1 MADAAVCGVAL
12 FRGRVFWLLCM
23 VGSGEPT
30 YVVRADEVPVGDAM
44 YRTILAVLMPLVFSV
59 SSRAATFDVRDHG
72 AIGDGQAFDTQAIQA
87 TLDTCA
93 AAGDLVSG
101 PLNP

>member
-1 MADAAVCGVAL
+1 
-12 FRGRVFWLLCM
+12 M

-30 YVVRADEVPVGDAM
+30 YVVRADEVPVGDAI

-72 AIGDGQAFDTQAIQA
+72 AIGDGKAVDTQA